1 MSKKQK
7 FAQPTR
13 AGYEY
18 QDLIC
23 LELLLD
29 WFKSPEKYQ
38 WVKIESDDNKSLN
51 DVVALG
57 KDGTYHLCQVKFTLD
72 SKRDDLSLSFNW
84 LLNKKGKGKSLL
96 QKWAND
102 VFQYNEKNILS
113 SATLQ
118 TNRVPDSEFLKC
130 LQGNKID
137 VSLIPAQTLKD
148 INAALGGSEKSK
160 SFFDNFIFKHSLRE
174 TENLETALHDS
185 VVPDHATEYG
195 WLQIKDLIKSWAIA
209 GNGPVGDGCIKF
221 DRLHSILT
229 FQTGPEISQDF
240 AVPPGYSPPTEAF
253 HQEILDKTK
262 SSGGWIIYGRP
273 GMGKSTYLS
282 YLTNFLSEN
291 GKPVIRHHYS
301 LYPTPDMYDRS
312 SFGLASNSLIRQLE
326 LQFPSL
332 FPDHT
337 ARNNHDLESSVEKVI
352 NKLSESNEILTII
365 IDGLDHVGRER
376 SDISQLECLIN
387 RLIKFR
393 DRACLI
399 FGTQPVK
406 SSRLPN
412 TIFSIPSQNQIN
424 LPYMDINSIKN
435 WIGQKIADHEIE
447 IRVGPNKKKEILEI
461 SEALSNVSKGYPLH
475 LVLSVRNL
483 ITVNKTLDKYVI
495 NKLPA
500 CPDGD
505 IHTYYQTLWSKL
517 TSSAKRVLLLI
528 GCAEFSWPNK
538 YSIGCCFDNSL
549 EFVNSYG
556 EIQHLI
562 EERRSGIVVFHSS
575 LIVFIQKT
583 QEFSND
589 NESLQNCIK
598 KWLDES
604 APEYWKWGWD
614 WVVDA
619 KLGNSDP
626 LIKGITRNWV
636 IDSICK
642 GYPLQYIENIISA
655 AEKCAFERKLWSE
668 LVRIRLIRGRL
679 VNGPEFQ
686 VQDFA
691 KFLKCSL
698 KNSDED
704 HGLLWMLDNLKSLD
718 EKEVAVVSTAS
729 RKFGKQVTKECFEEI
744 EKRLTIYSRTN
755 DETLR
760 SKISSLIDSAIEIL
774 TNVNDPE
781 FDQIFNF
788 LKKCTNKPKI
798 FAKILDSLVAS
809 NNRSSILKIP
819 TKLISKNLK
828 NIYLDHYVLACC
840 EEEILLSNLPK
851 KDEFKL
857 VPFGVI
863 KLSLE
868 GNNLGTELLVN
879 PTTKNPKKVGRKYF
893 YNKFFFSL
901 ARQIEKLQ
909 EPKVPYEL
917 EVSDLESYVKKAN
930 KVIEYAAFCIAKLI
944 RDKKEINV
952 FEIYDHLNK
961 SGLSDH
967 KKGFEFA
974 QIKSLISTSLTKISL
989 DLYLLLSSEK
999 LKKITHDSLEKLQ
1012 GNEWWGA
1019 FYWLQE
1025 SYLRNSLVS
1034 KEIKEK
1040 VIEQSIEALKAKR
1053 ENITNLAN
1061 EAIDIASLA
1070 SELCLKKLSIQAAN
1084 LSAQHILGYGWR
1096 KDIRLSDVYDVM
1108 EACSEHGVGN
1118 ISNWLKRLAPFTN
1131 DVSDFSE
1138 REIRQI
1144 PGQFMN
1150 LLSRHSPE
1158 RLVDEFDY
1166 NLKNEYW
1173 AIIDNIFEA
1182 IVKNFNLNTPAE
1194 IALLKS
1200 LSSRTALLQL
1210 EKRSENE
1217 NDLKIIYDEQYKF
1230 LGGLSLERKE
1240 DYSTPPSKKEL
1251 KIDVTGYKP
1260 NQLNELYQALR
1271 PNYFYEVEDAI
1282 ESWINYWA
1290 ENNEGL
1296 EIIKSFS
1303 VNYNNDPDFS
1313 DKTRRSLKIIF
1324 ALSHKLQGKKEA
1336 YKWAVQAIINNNY
1349 WGDASWGGYEQIKEY
1364 AKIYSSEWEKL
1375 LIDTTKELIKPR
1387 TNPWITVPT
1396 EKLVIY
1402 LLNANQNDLACE
1414 IVEIMVSSIE
1424 DETSHLPLS
1433 ELHWYEKDISK
1444 EEIIPRILLLY
1455 YSRWPD
1461 RFLRIRTA
1469 NQIANLLE
1477 NDIAFRSLYLKHLS
1491 QLKYEVQI
1499 CDLLSILTL
1508 TNTKIFSLDELL
1520 QNIHYPSLLSDII
1533 LEKIGYNGFYLTPE
1547 YYSEINIKSCG
1558 TSFGFEKAK
1567 NGIAPIY
1574 LNLIKHL
1581 GKLVNYDLS
1590 KRFGAEWEIISS
1602 REELCFFSPYNFCS
1616 GLFYPQDK
1624 LSCSLSS
1631 HTESIFLS
1639 AYLRVIAFAYENFS
1653 LPEEEILKA
1662 IVAVE
1667 SFGGFIT
1674 KLLPSSEPI
1683 NWPTFL
1689 KKTEGD
1695 IKLPTKDDLENYLKN
1710 FLKENEVI
1718 LAANGPI
1725 KTGINK
1731 VFCDLEV
1738 RMIFSIKNIASD
1750 AENTYEFLKNMTTP
1764 IPGAPH
1770 FVAPNL
1776 YLHPGRMG
1784 RYEIDFM
1791 LRGFAV
1797 PEFMVGSPFAIK
1809 DIKLDCINYVAGN
1822 VRNGT
1827 WRYWTSNWY
1836 PASHSGIGS
1845 SIGTYLTSS
1854 KNILKNIQKE
1864 IGGSFYLLGKLTILD
1879 KKEFKNFYPLDN
1891 TYAIIKIDLDKMA
1904 QT

>member
-1 MSKKQK
+1 MTKKKK

-23 LELLLD
+23 LELLLG

-38 WVKIESDDNKSLN
+38 WVKIESDENKSLN

-57 KDGTYHLCQVKFTLD
+57 KDDTYHLCQVKFTLD
-72 SKRDDLSLSFNW
+72 SERDDLSLSFNW
-84 LLNKKGKGKSLL
+84 LLTKKGKGKSLL

-113 SATLQ
+113 SAALK

-137 VSLIPAQTLKD
+137 VSLIPAQTLEN
-148 INAALGGSEKSK
+148 INVALGGSEKSK
-160 SFFDNFIFKHSLRE
+160 SFFDNFIFEHSLRE
-174 TENLETALHDS
+174 KEDLETALHDS

-240 AVPPGYSPPTEAF
+240 AVPPGYSPPTKAF
-253 HQEILDKTK
+253 HQEILDKTQ

-352 NKLSESNEILTII
+352 NKLSESNEILTVI

-376 SDISQLECLIN
+376 SDISQLEHLIN
-387 RLIKFR
+387 RLINFR
-393 DRACLI
+393 DKTCLI
-399 FGTQPVK
+399 FGTQPVE
-406 SSRLPN
+406 SSSLPN
-412 TIFSIPSQNQIN
+412 TISLIPIQNRIN
-424 LPYMDINSIKN
+424 LPCMDINSITN
-435 WIGQKIADHEIE
+435 WIGQKLTDQEIG
-447 IRVGPNKKKEILEI
+447 INGGLNKEKEILEI
-461 SEALSNVSKGYPLH
+461 SEALLNVSKGYPLH
-475 LVLSVRNL
+475 LVYSVRNL
-483 ITVNKTLDKYVI
+483 IAANKTLDKYII

-505 IHTYYQTLWSKL
+505 IHTYYQTLWSNLKD
-517 TSSAKRVLLLI
+517 SAKRVLLLI

-538 YSIGCCFDNSL
+538 NAIACCFDNSL
-549 EFVNSYG
+549 EFANSYG

-575 LIVFIQKT
+575 LIVFIQNT
-583 QEFSND
+583 QEFNSD
-589 NESLQNCIK
+589 NHSLQICIK

-636 IDSICK
+636 IDSVCK
-642 GYPLQYIENIISA
+642 GYPLQYVENIIAA
-655 AEKCAFERKLWSE
+655 AEKYTFERKLWSE

-704 HGLLWMLDNLKSLD
+704 HGLLWRLDNLKSLD
-718 EKEVAVVSTAS
+718 EKEIAVVSTAS

-744 EKRLTIYSRTN
+744 EKRLSIYSRTN
-755 DETLR
+755 DETLK
-760 SKISSLIDSAIEIL
+760 SKISSLIDSALEIL

-788 LKKCTNKPKI
+788 LSHCTNKPKV
-798 FAKILDSLVAS
+798 FAQILDCLIAS

-819 TKLISKNLK
+819 TEHISKNLK
-828 NIYLDHYVLACC
+828 NIYLDQYVLACC
-840 EEEILLSNLPK
+840 EEGILLSDLPT
-851 KDEFKL
+851 KDEFKSVSL
-857 VPFGVI
+857 GVI
-863 KLSLE
+863 KLALE
-868 GNNLGTELLVN
+868 GDNVGAELLVN
-879 PTTKNPKKVGRKYF
+879 PTTNNPKKVGRKYF
-893 YNKFFFSL
+893 YDKFFFSL
-901 ARQIEKLQ
+901 ARQIKNLK
-909 EPKVPYEL
+909 EPKTPYEL
-917 EVSDLESYVKKAN
+917 EIDDLESYVKKAN
-930 KVIEYAAFCIAKLI
+930 KVVEYAAFCIAKLI
-944 RDKKEINV
+944 LGKEEINV

-961 SGLSDH
+961 SGLFDH
-967 KKGFEFA
+967 KKSFEFA
-974 QIKSLISTSLTKISL
+974 QIQSLISTSLTKISL
-989 DLYLLLSSEK
+989 DLYLLLLSGK
-999 LKKITHDSLEKLQ
+999 LKKINHDSLDKLHE
-1012 GNEWWGA
+1012 NKWWSA

-1025 SYLRNSLVS
+1025 SSLKSISIS

-1040 VIEQSIEALKAKR
+1040 IIEQSIEALKVKR

-1061 EAIDIASLA
+1061 EAIDIANLA
-1070 SELCLKKLSIQAAN
+1070 SELNLRKLSIQAAN
-1084 LSAQHILGYGWR
+1084 LSAQHIMGYGWR
-1096 KDIRLSDVYDVM
+1096 KDIRLAEVYDVM

-1118 ISNWLKRLAPFTN
+1118 ISNWLERLAPFTN

-1150 LLSRHSPE
+1150 LLSKHSPE

-1166 NLKNEYW
+1166 SLKNEHW
-1173 AIIDNIFEA
+1173 AIVDHIFES
-1182 IVKNFNLNTPAE
+1182 IVQNFNLDTLAE
-1194 IALLKS
+1194 VTFLKS
-1200 LSSRTALLQL
+1200 LSSKTAMLQL
-1210 EKRSENE
+1210 EERSRNE
-1217 NDLKIIYDEQYKF
+1217 GNLKIIYDEQYKF
-1230 LGGLSLERKE
+1230 LGGLSLSRKE
-1240 DYSTPPSKKEL
+1240 GDSTSSIKKNS
-1251 KIDVTGYKP
+1251 KIDVTSYRP
-1260 NQLNELYQALR
+1260 DQLGELYQALK
-1271 PNYFYEVEDAI
+1271 PNAFYDVEDGI
-1282 ESWINYWA
+1282 KSWIEYWDS
-1290 ENNEGL
+1290 NNEGC
-1296 EIIKSFS
+1296 EVIKSFS
-1303 VNYNNDPDFS
+1303 AIYDNDPDFAYKVRPCL
-1313 DKTRRSLKIIF
+1313 KTIF
-1324 ALSHKLQGKKEA
+1324 SLSHRFQGKTEA
-1336 YKWAVQAIINNNY
+1336 YKWAVQAVIHNNY
-1349 WGDASWGGYEQIKEY
+1349 WNPFWGGSEQLKEY
-1364 AKIYSSEWEKL
+1364 AKIYSLEWEKL
-1375 LIDTTKELIKPR
+1375 LIDTTKELIRPR
-1387 TNPWITVPT
+1387 VNPWITVPT
-1396 EKLVIY
+1396 EKLVLY
-1402 LLNANQNDLACE
+1402 LLNANQYDLACE
-1414 IVEIMVSSIE
+1414 IVEAMVSSIE
-1424 DETSHLPLS
+1424 SETSHLPLS
-1433 ELHWYEKDISK
+1433 ESHWYEKVISK
-1444 EEIIPRILLLY
+1444 EEIVPRILLLY

-1461 RFLRIRTA
+1461 RFLRIRIA

-1477 NDIAFRSLYLKHLS
+1477 NDITFRSLYLKHLS

-1508 TNTKIFSLDELL
+1508 TSTRIFSLDELL
-1520 QNIHYPSLLSDII
+1520 PNIHYPSLLSEII
-1533 LEKIGYNGFYLTPE
+1533 LQKIGYSYISLKPK
-1547 YYSEINIKSCG
+1547 YYSEIDIKSCG
-1558 TSFGFEKAK
+1558 SSFGFEKAK
-1567 NGIAPIY
+1567 DGIAPIY
-1574 LNLIKHL
+1574 LNLIRRL
-1581 GKLVNYDLS
+1581 GKLINYDLT

-1602 REELCFFSPYNFCS
+1602 REELCFFDPYNFCS
-1616 GLFYPQDK
+1616 DLFYRQDK

-1639 AYLRVIAFAYENFS
+1639 AYLRAIAFANENFS
-1653 LPEEEILKA
+1653 LPKEEILEA
-1662 IVAVE
+1662 IMIVE
-1667 SFGGFIT
+1667 SFGGLIT
-1674 KLLPSSEPI
+1674 KLQPSSEPT

-1689 KKTEGD
+1689 EKTEDD

-1725 KTGINK
+1725 STGFHK

-1738 RMIFSIKNIASD
+1738 RMIFSIKDITSG
-1750 AENTYEFLKNMTTP
+1750 AENTYELLKNMTTP
-1764 IPGAPH
+1764 IPGVPH

-1776 YLHPGRMG
+1776 YLHPGKMG

-1797 PEFMVGSPFAIK
+1797 PEFTVGSPFAIK
-1809 DIKLDCINYVAGN
+1809 DIKLDCVNYIAGN

-1836 PASHSGIGS
+1836 PASHSGMGS

-1854 KNILKNIQKE
+1854 KNILKMIQKE
-1864 IGGSFYLLGKLTILD
+1864 IGGSFYLLGKLSSLD
-1879 KKEFKNFYPLDN
+1879 RRKYQNSYPIETTFALTKLDLSG
-1891 TYAIIKIDLDKMA
+1891 IDY
-1904 QT
+1904 